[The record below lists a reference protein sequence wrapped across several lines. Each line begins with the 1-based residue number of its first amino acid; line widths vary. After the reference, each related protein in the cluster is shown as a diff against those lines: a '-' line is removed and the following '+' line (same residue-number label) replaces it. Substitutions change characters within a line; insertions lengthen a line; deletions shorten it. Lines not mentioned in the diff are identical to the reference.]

1 MGDRPPMYKVQGARD
16 AARARGIAAGPAS
29 TGWTPEDAVVCS
41 WKARIC
47 SLNDASLLLWPARPV
62 ADRREANQERGTDN
76 PAYLRLRQM
85 RTMGP
90 DSDTLETAGLQWFS
104 NKIGIQT
111 PDVWTSQCP
120 EPAED
125 PPPAVNLPP
134 GTVAGDG
141 PRWRGKLSPSL
152 FMSAVAVGPSQ
163 QGRREH
169 GEQCG
174 RANRRVVRERIDDVC
189 RNEASPPGPVGEA
202 LVDPADRLRLLVIDA
217 QLERMA
223 AGPRADRL
231 AAVDRLVSLGCLP
244 TIPMAPS
251 DPIRQTVDAAVR
263 QSRGIR
269 GLRPFL
275 QELRATLPDGLD
287 SCAKSAQDPSA
298 HGFKGLTAAGRRS
311 IRDACTLLRERLGAL
326 VFGTITLPDAAAES
340 CTREQLATFQSRWL
354 FYARRMLVARGLD
367 PLVVVVAELH
377 PNRKTLAGQPI
388 THWHY
393 CAPTAPGPMQPWAV
407 SVADWHK
414 VHRSAYLSA
423 FGHDRGHNKGCRT
436 EPARKDPGRYL
447 SKYLSKARSDCSAII
462 GTPAERCIPRQWWSW
477 TGELRHKVAACRT
490 NPPAP
495 FLAWCVRWR
504 SHLEALGEC
513 SAGQVTIGE
522 EGPCI
527 GWWFGWQSIEALD
540 RAIRQWLE
548 DDLAVFDHRERAG
561 PGQGAIG
568 PDPQLWLE
576 PDDDGELG
584 G

>member
-1 MGDRPPMYKVQGARD
+1 
-16 AARARGIAAGPAS
+16 
-29 TGWTPEDAVVCS
+29 
-41 WKARIC
+41 
-47 SLNDASLLLWPARPV
+47 
-62 ADRREANQERGTDN
+62 
-76 PAYLRLRQM
+76 
-85 RTMGP
+85 
-90 DSDTLETAGLQWFS
+90 
-104 NKIGIQT
+104 
-111 PDVWTSQCP
+111 
-120 EPAED
+120 
-125 PPPAVNLPP
+125 
-134 GTVAGDG
+134 VAG
-141 PRWRGKLSPSL
+141 
-152 FMSAVAVGPSQ
+152 
-163 QGRREH
+163 
-169 GEQCG
+169 
-174 RANRRVVRERIDDVC
+174 
-189 RNEASPPGPVGEA
+189 A
-202 LVDPADRLRLLVIDA
+202 LVNPADRLRLLAI
-217 QLERMA
+217 QSELERLA
-223 AGPRADRL
+223 DGPRGDRL
-231 AAVDRLVSLGCLP
+231 AAVSRLVSLGVLP
-244 TIPMAPS
+244 SIPA
-251 DPIRQTVDAAVR
+251 DPRDPMRATVDAAVR
-263 QSRGIR
+263 QKGGAR
-269 GLRPFL
+269 GLAPFL
-275 QELRATLPDGLD
+275 RELKATLPDGLD
-287 SCAKSAQDPSA
+287 SYGKSAQDPSA

-414 VHRSAYLSA
+414 LHRSAYLSA

-447 SKYLSKARSDCSAII
+447 SKYLSKARSDCTAII
-462 GTPAERCIPRQWWSW
+462 GTPAERCIPRQWWTW

-504 SHLEALGEC
+504 SHLEVLGEC

-527 GWWFGWQSIEALD
+527 GWWFGWQSVDALD

-561 PGQGAIG
+561 PDQGAIG
-568 PDPQLWLE
+568 PDPQLWFD